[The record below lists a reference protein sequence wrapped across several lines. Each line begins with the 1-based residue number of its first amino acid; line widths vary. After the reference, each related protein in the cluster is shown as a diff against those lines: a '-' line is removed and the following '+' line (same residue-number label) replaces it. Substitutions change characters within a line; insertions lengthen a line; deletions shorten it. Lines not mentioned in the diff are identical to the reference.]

1 MKTKYIWLILMTAFF
16 MSCEDQ
22 LEQIPQDTASK
33 DAVFGSEKGLELYS
47 YSFYDFL
54 PSANNI
60 HTCDAMSDYAARRD
74 ATVFLREGAYNA
86 TTTDITNAS
95 GYSLVALGGDWNW
108 EWEHLR
114 NFNFFIENC
123 VDERIPEVVRNH
135 YIGLAK
141 FFRAYF
147 YFEKVKRYGDVP
159 WIETPLDVEDPELY
173 KARDPRTLVMDNVL
187 ADIDFAIQNIRTM
200 GDDTRSLVTKWVAYA
215 LKARICLFEGT
226 FRKYHT
232 ALGLEGTAA
241 AWLSQAESASEA
253 IINSGAFEI
262 YTGAGADKS
271 YRRIFT
277 SNEPVSEEIMMAAIM
292 NESLAKTHAANW
304 YYTAT
309 TTGVRF
315 SFIRTFIHTYLKLD
329 GTPFTDTPN
338 YQTMEFQ
345 DEVKGRDMRLQQTI
359 RMGDY
364 KRISGGTLLPGP
376 PNMDYSYTGYH
387 PIKWSLDD
395 VNVDTRD
402 LNTNSVSMFRYGEVL
417 LNYAEA
423 KAELGTLSEA
433 DWANTVGT
441 LRARAGITGGLDS
454 KPTVIDPYLQSTY
467 FPNISDP
474 VILEIR
480 RERGT
485 ELCFEGLRFY
495 DIIRWKRG
503 ELFEMEWNGI
513 YVPALDTPLDLNE
526 DGVPEVVYFKVEP
539 DTRIPGV
546 IYINVSADVGGVPN
560 AYQLKND
567 TSGEITWLNTVPRDW
582 EEKKYFYPIP
592 EDARLVN
599 PELGQNQGWQ

>member
-1 MKTKYIWLILMTAFF
+1 MKTKYIWLVLTVTFF

-33 DAVFGSEKGLELYS
+33 NAVFGSEKGLELYS
-47 YSFYDFL
+47 VSFYDFL

-60 HTCDAMSDYAARRD
+60 HQCDAMSDYAARRD
-74 ATVFLREGAYNA
+74 ATVFLRAGAYNA
-86 TTTDITNAS
+86 TTEDVTNAS

-114 NFNFFIENC
+114 NFNYFIENC
-123 VDERIPEVVRNH
+123 VDPNVSEDVRNH
-135 YIGLAK
+135 YVGLAR
-141 FFRAYF
+141 FFRAFF

-159 WIETPLDVEDPELY
+159 WIEKALDVEDPELY
-173 KARDPRTLVMDNVL
+173 KARDPRSLVMDNVL
-187 ADIDFAIQNIRTM
+187 SDINFAIQNILTT
-200 GDDTRSLVTKWVAYA
+200 DDESRSLVTKWVAYA
-215 LKARICLFEGT
+215 LKSRICLFEGT

-232 ALGLEGTAA
+232 DLGLAGTASDWLEEA
-241 AWLSQAESASEA
+241 ANASKA
-253 IINSGAFEI
+253 IMDEGGFEI
-262 YTGAGADKS
+262 YTGAGPDMS
-271 YRRIFT
+271 YRQVFT
-277 SNEPVSEEIMMAAIM
+277 SNEPVSEEVMMAVIM
-292 NESLAKTHAANW
+292 NESLATTHAANW
-304 YYTAT
+304 FYTAT

-315 SFIRTFIHTYLKLD
+315 NFIRSFIHTYLKID
-329 GTPFTDTPN
+329 GTPFTNTAN
-338 YQTMEFQ
+338 YETMEFQ
-345 DEVKGRDMRLQQTI
+345 DEVKGRDKRLQQTI

-402 LNTNSVSMFRYGEVL
+402 LNTNSVSIFRYGEVL

-423 KAELGTLSEA
+423 KAELGTLTDE
-433 DWANTVGT
+433 DWGNTVGT

-454 KPTVIDPYLQSTY
+454 RPTVVDPYLQSTY
-467 FPNISDP
+467 FPEISDP

-539 DTRIPGV
+539 ATRIPGV
-546 IYINVSADVGGVPN
+546 IYINVSEEVGGVPN
-560 AYQLKND
+560 AYRLKND
-567 TSGEITWLNTVPRDW
+567 TSGEVTWLNTVPRDW
-582 EEKKYFYPIP
+582 EEKKYVYPIP

-599 PELGQNQGWQ
+599 PDLGQNPGW